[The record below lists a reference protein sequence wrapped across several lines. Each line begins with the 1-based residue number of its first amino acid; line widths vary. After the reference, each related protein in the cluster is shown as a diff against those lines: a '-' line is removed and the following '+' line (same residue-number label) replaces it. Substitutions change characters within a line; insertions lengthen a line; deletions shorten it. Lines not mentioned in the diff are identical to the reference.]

1 MIALAVFLLTIVQ
14 LSNFVAAT
22 AVLPI
27 PIPVKMRSKM
37 WTVDDQKKLM
47 KNVSAFYPRKNLTLE
62 CVFECYTSIA
72 VNNISIQVPET
83 VWLALWIDSH
93 DTDAA
98 AIMTLESYLYGGC
111 SMTVSRDDDGN
122 AALMLC
128 LSVRSPYAFDNNG
141 SFFSCWYPFLVS
153 TNDTAHVGFNLI
165 AIYGIT

>member
-1 MIALAVFLLTIVQ
+1 MTIVQ

-47 KNVSAFYPRKNLTLE
+47 KNVSVFYPQKNLTLE
-62 CVFECYTSIA
+62 CVFECYYTSIA
-72 VNNISIQVPET
+72 VQVPET
-83 VWLALWIDSH
+83 VWLALWIDSRGI
-93 DTDAA
+93 DTA
-98 AIMTLESYLYGGC
+98 AIITLESYLYGGC

-165 AIYGIT
+165 AIY